1 MTNCDTAGKSIRRTV
16 ISILAML
23 IISLPCWAGKKN
35 KVLGEVSFV
44 SKEKASKTAG
54 VWIDGQ
60 YVGYVDELKG
70 NKRIFL
76 LPGSHDLSVR
86 QTGYVDM
93 NQRMVVIPG
102 QKNYVLVVLKENPK
116 AQFSEITAQI
126 KLDVSPDR
134 AAVLVDGT
142 FAGIVHDFG
151 GWGRAMLVSPGKH
164 HVTVALIGYRS
175 YETDVD
181 LRPQQ
186 KITLKADLAPGS
198 VLQADRALREPGA
211 MSEK

>member
-1 MTNCDTAGKSIRRTV
+1 MTNCDTAGKSILKILV
-16 ISILAML
+16 SILTAL

-44 SKEKASKTAG
+44 TKEKASKTAG

-70 NKRIFL
+70 NKKIFL
-76 LPGSHDLSVR
+76 LPGAHELSVR

-93 NQRMVVIPG
+93 SQRIVVIPG
-102 QKNYVLVVLKENPK
+102 EKNYVFVVLKENPK
-116 AQFSEITAQI
+116 AKFSEVNAQI

-151 GWGRAMLVSPGKH
+151 GLGRAMLVSPGKH
-164 HVTVALIGYRS
+164 HLTVALIGYRS
-175 YETDVD
+175 YERDVD
-181 LRPQQ
+181 LQPEQ
-186 KITLKADLAPGS
+186 KITVKADLAPGS
-198 VLQADRALREPGA
+198 VLQANRALKESSA
-211 MSEK
+211 MSAK